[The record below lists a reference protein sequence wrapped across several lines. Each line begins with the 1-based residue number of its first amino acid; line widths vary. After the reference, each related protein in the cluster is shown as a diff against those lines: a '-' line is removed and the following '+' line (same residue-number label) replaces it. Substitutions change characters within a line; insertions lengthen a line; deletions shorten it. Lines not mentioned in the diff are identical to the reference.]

1 LAMLTLNKHVWVLA
15 ERLYI
20 HSHKRE
26 GFLRLLRQHEI
37 DYPGENYSDFGTTKG
52 LYSFM
57 SEDDNT
63 FADFMDLIP
72 AYKYLP
78 ILQDVVFDPDI
89 QRTAQDNWNY
99 YGEYIRNWYP
109 QLLDLLNLAGITVDI
124 ESRRLTYPEIEPPP
138 EAEDFL
144 PETFGDAF
152 IDYVRRETNEA
163 HRGGLLLSV
172 MVLSRKLLESVTVR
186 LMEVVFPKLVNRAY
200 SPENHAIWYDT
211 AKGRYHN
218 FDVLL
223 DYLKANA
230 AAFHE
235 DEGMILEFV
244 SLVRPFKDETN
255 KCVHYDYK
263 IPDSRY
269 VNEWRI
275 PRLVALV
282 RRLFRKYCNP

>member
-1 LAMLTLNKHVWVLA
+1 MAMLTVNKRVWVLA

-20 HSHKRE
+20 HAHKAKD
-26 GFLRLLRQHEI
+26 FLRLLRQHEI
-37 DYPGENYSDFGTTKG
+37 DYSGEIYSQLKTTKG
-52 LYSFM
+52 LYTFM
-57 SEDDNT
+57 SQDDYA
-63 FADFMDLIP
+63 FADFMDLVP

-78 ILQDVVFDPDI
+78 LVRDIVFDLEV

-109 QLLDLLNLAGITVDI
+109 QLLDLLNLAGLQVDEQARQI
-124 ESRRLTYPEIEPPP
+124 TYPEVEPPP
-138 EAEDFL
+138 DTQDFL
-144 PETFGDAF
+144 PEAFGDVF

-163 HRGGLLLSV
+163 HNEELFLSV
-172 MVLSRKLLESVTVR
+172 MFLSRKLLESVVVR
-186 LMEVVFPKLVNRAY
+186 LMEVVFPKLVNRTY
-200 SPENHAIWYDT
+200 SQDNHSIWFDT
-211 AKGRYHN
+211 GRGRYHN

-223 DYLKANA
+223 DNLKANA
-230 AAFHE
+230 KAFHE
-235 DEGMILEFV
+235 DEGLVGEFI

-255 KCVHYDYK
+255 KYVHYDYK

-275 PRLVALV
+275 PRLVALA